1 MPWGIFIM
9 ELEIGKLMPDDWTEL
24 YRPKSLKDVVGN
36 SKAVKE
42 LKEWA
47 ISWEAG
53 IPPKRVAVLIGPPGV
68 GKTSSALALANDF
81 GWGVIEMNAS
91 DHRNGEAIRR
101 IALRGAITDTFTSEG
116 EYLSHRLGRKKLI
129 ILDEADNIFGRE
141 DHGGVQAIGELIG
154 RTMHPVILIVNDFYA
169 LSRKSSAVKDKTLQ
183 IKFGKIPSPTVRSL
197 LRKVAAD
204 QGISAPDNVLDII
217 AKNSNGDL
225 RAALRDLQAI
235 GLGSTELREE
245 QAMALDN
252 RLTSHT
258 MYELMGEIFQGTS
271 PRQAQNHMRDMQE
284 TPEFVM
290 LWVDENL
297 PIAYRDNEDLW
308 RGFQLLARADVM
320 LGRVSKRQ
328 YFGYWS
334 YANDLISF
342 GMCAAKARPYHG
354 FIRYQFPM
362 YLLKMG
368 RSKAMRGAK
377 QSVGLK
383 LGSVCHT
390 SARSAITDIMPYVRQ
405 LFQKDQEFRLAAM
418 IAFELDEEDAA
429 FLLEER
435 IDSSAVKHLMQ
446 ALQRKRSGEAEEHD
460 LRSTKIEEVVENIAK
475 EEKAPD
481 ESLKQ
486 RSLFEY

>member
-1 MPWGIFIM
+1 M
-9 ELEIGKLMPDDWTEL
+9 ELEIGNLMSDDWTEL

-47 ISWEAG
+47 VAWEAG
-53 IPPKRVAVLIGPPGV
+53 IPPKRVVVLIGTPGV
-68 GKTSSALALANDF
+68 GKTSAALALANDF
-81 GWGVIEMNAS
+81 GWGVVEMNAS
-91 DHRNGEAIRR
+91 DQRNGESIRR
-101 IALRGAITDTFTSEG
+101 VALRGALTDTFTSEG
-116 EYLSHRLGRKKLI
+116 EYLSHRQGRRKLI

-141 DHGGVQAIGELIG
+141 DKGGVPAIVELIAK
-154 RTMHPVILIVNDFYA
+154 TMHPVILIVNDFYA
-169 LSRKSSAVKDKTLQ
+169 LSRKSSAIKQKTLQ
-183 IKFGKIPSPTVRSL
+183 IKFGRIPAPTVRTL

-204 QGISAPDNVLDII
+204 QGLSSPDSVLDII

-235 GLGSTELREE
+235 GLGSLELKDE

-252 RLTSHT
+252 RLTSRT
-258 MYELMGEIFQGTS
+258 MYDLMGEIFQGTS
-271 PRQAQNHMRDMQE
+271 PRQAQKHMWDMQE

-297 PIAYRDNEDLW
+297 PIAYRDSEDLW
-308 RGFQLLARADVM
+308 RGYQLLARADVM
-320 LGRVSKRQ
+320 LGRVMKRQ

-342 GMCAAKARPYHG
+342 GMCAAKSRPYHG
-354 FIRYQFPM
+354 FIRYQFPG

-377 QSVGLK
+377 QSVGLR
-383 LGSVCHT
+383 LGAVCHT
-390 SARSAITDIMPYVRQ
+390 SAHSAVIDIMPYVRQ

-418 IAFELDEEDAA
+418 SLFDLDEEDAA
-429 FLLEER
+429 FLLEEK
-435 IDSSAVKHLMQ
+435 IDSSSVKHLMQ

-460 LRSTKIEEVVENIAK
+460 LRSTKIEEVTEKATK
-475 EEKAPD
+475 EEKAPE

>member
-1 MPWGIFIM
+1 MS
-9 ELEIGKLMPDDWTEL
+9 EDWTEL

-42 LKEWA
+42 LKDWA
-47 ISWEAG
+47 VAWEAG
-53 IPPKRVAVLIGPPGV
+53 IPPKRVAVLIGAPGV
-68 GKTSSALALANDF
+68 GKTSAALALAKDF

-91 DHRNGEAIRR
+91 DQRNGEAIRN
-101 IALRGAITDTFTSEG
+101 IALRGALTDTFTSEG
-116 EYLSHRLGRKKLI
+116 EFLSHREGRRKLI

-141 DHGGVQAIGELIG
+141 DHGGVPAIVELMAK
-154 RTMHPVILIVNDFYA
+154 TKHPVILIVNDFYG
-169 LSRKSSAVKDKTLQ
+169 LSRKSSAIKQKTLQ
-183 IKFGKIPSPTVRSL
+183 IKFSKIPSPTIRTL
-197 LRKVAAD
+197 LRKIAAD
-204 QGISAPDNVLDII
+204 QGIIAPDNVLDII
-217 AKNSNGDL
+217 SKNANGDL

-235 GLGSTELREE
+235 GLGSIELKEE

-252 RLTSHT
+252 RLTSQT

-271 PRQAQNHMRDMQE
+271 PRQAQKHMWDMQE
-284 TPEFVM
+284 TPDFVM
-290 LWVDENL
+290 LWVEENL
-297 PIAYRDNEDLW
+297 PIAYRDSEDLW

-320 LGRVSKRQ
+320 LGRVMRRQ

-334 YANDLISF
+334 YASDLISF
-342 GMCAAKARPYHG
+342 GMCAAKAKSYHG
-354 FIRYQFPM
+354 FIRYQFPG

-368 RSKAMRGAK
+368 RSKAMRAAK

-390 SARSAITDIMPYVRQ
+390 SAYFSIIDIMPYVRQ
-405 LFQKDQEFRLAAM
+405 LFQNDQEFRLAAM
-418 IAFELDEEDAA
+418 SIFDFDEEDAA
-429 FLLEER
+429 FLLEEK
-435 IDSSAVKHLMQ
+435 IDSSSVKHLML

-460 LRSTKIEEVVENIAK
+460 LRPTKIDEVEEKIAK
-475 EEKAPD
+475 EDRAPD

>member
-1 MPWGIFIM
+1 M
-9 ELEIGKLMPDDWTEL
+9 ELEIGKSMSDDWTEL
-24 YRPKSLKDVVGN
+24 YRPKSLKEVIGN

-42 LKEWA
+42 LKDWA
-47 ISWEAG
+47 VSWEAG

-91 DHRNGEAIRR
+91 DQRNGEAIRR
-101 IALRGAITDTFTSEG
+101 IALRGALTDTFTSEG
-116 EYLSHRLGRKKLI
+116 EYLSHRQGRKKLI
-129 ILDEADNIFGRE
+129 IMDEADNIFGRE
-141 DHGGVQAIGELIG
+141 DHGGVPAIVELIVK
-154 RTMHPVILIVNDFYA
+154 TKHPVILIVNDFYG
-169 LSRKSSAVKDKTLQ
+169 LSRKSSAIKEKTLQ
-183 IKFGKIPSPTVRSL
+183 IKFTRIPSPTIRTL

-204 QGISAPDNVLDII
+204 QEISASDGVLDII

-235 GLGSTELREE
+235 GLGNVELKEE

-252 RLTSHT
+252 RMSSRT
-258 MYELMGEIFQGTS
+258 MYDLMGEIFQGTA
-271 PRQAQNHMRDMQE
+271 PRVAQMHMWDMQE
-284 TPEFVM
+284 TPEFVL

-297 PIAYRDNEDLW
+297 PIAYRDSEDLW
-308 RGFQLLARADVM
+308 RGYQLLARADVM
-320 LGRVSKRQ
+320 LGRVKRRQ

-334 YANDLISF
+334 YASDLISF
-342 GMCAAKARPYHG
+342 GMCAAKGRPYRG
-354 FIRYQFPM
+354 FIRYQFPG

-368 RSKAMRGAK
+368 RSKSMRGAK
-377 QSVGLK
+377 QSLGLK

-390 SARSAITDIMPYVRQ
+390 SSNTAIMDIMPYVRQ
-405 LFQKDQEFRLAAM
+405 LFKKDQEFRLAAM
-418 IAFELDEEDAA
+418 SIFGLDEEDAA
-429 FLLEER
+429 FLLEEK
-435 IDSSAVKHLMQ
+435 IDSSAVKHLLQ

-460 LRSTKIEEVVENIAK
+460 LRPTKIEEAAEKAAK
-475 EEKAPD
+475 EDKAPD